1 MNGRQDRLTIR
12 RARSPSE
19 WSSGQAYNSSSQE
32 SKRTVVR
39 TGVQFVEPG
48 VQVNGQQYKLTIRR
62 ARSPSERSSGQA
74 YISPVEPGVQVNGRY
89 YRDVLLIQELLPDIR
104 QLSDFYMF

>member
-1 MNGRQDRLTIR
+1 MNGRQD
-12 RARSPSE
+12 
-19 WSSGQAYNSSSQE
+19 
-32 SKRTVVR
+32 KR
-39 TGVQFVEPG
+39 
-48 VQVNGQQYKLTIRR
+48 TIRR

-89 YRDVLLIQELLPDIR
+89 YRDVLLIQELLLDIR